1 MCRRYD
7 VPCILGAFTSTEILN
22 PWETGANAVKVFPIT
37 ALGPSHIK
45 DILGPFPQTKLAPTG
60 GINLANLSES
70 LKVEAVFVGVGSA
83 LVGKAMVAAKKWDEL
98 SIQVSRFAE
107 AVKISRG

>member
-45 DILGPFPQTKLAPTG
+45 DILGPFPQIKLAPTG
-60 GINLANLSES
+60 GINLANLGEF
-70 LKVEAVFVGVGSA
+70 LKARAVFVGVGSA

-98 SIQVSRFAE
+98 SIQASRFAE
-107 AVKISRG
+107 P